1 MFDRIIVEERLLDA
15 IQLSLG
21 YTLTYYRTVDENM
34 YKEWMNEKR
43 TKKDFRIHK
52 DDDEKKKM
60 DTSSGWKEQGG
71 SETIEFDD

>member
-52 DDDEKKKM
+52 DDDEM
-60 DTSSGWKEQGG
+60 
-71 SETIEFDD
+71 